1 MKTGRPGKIVMCVND
16 GLVFQSME
24 EAAQQYNTTRSTISR
39 NIHGTRRTA
48 RGLQFVLIT
57 GTESRDE
64 LEGIREEVLRECYR
78 LKGAIVK

>member
-1 MKTGRPGKIVMCVND
+1 MKTGRPGKVVMCVND
-16 GLVFQSME
+16 GLVFRSME

-57 GTESRDE
+57 GTESHEE
-64 LEGIREEVLRECYR
+64 LLELRR
-78 LKGAIVK
+78 AIVREQFKEVIK